1 MGYTETK
8 NMENKRY
15 LISLSVLMPYAP
27 LREMKCNPQMFPIP
41 VKAEEKQQ
49 VLPSYKEGEKSL
61 FSSPTF
67 KKKKKKS
74 AFSLFQ
80 VMPFLACVFSDQTTL
95 DDF

>member
-1 MGYTETK
+1 
-8 NMENKRY
+8 
-15 LISLSVLMPYAP
+15 MPYAP
-27 LREMKCNPQMFPIP
+27 LREMKCNPQMFTIP

-61 FSSPTF
+61 FSSPMF
-67 KKKKKKS
+67 KKKKKKGKEV

>member
-1 MGYTETK
+1 VGYTETK
-8 NMENKRY
+8 NMGNKRY

-67 KKKKKKS
+67 KKKKKS